1 MPAKEHH
8 VISIVRTAAV
18 LLLAASVA
26 GPAFA
31 QAPGADVYRAKCG
44 SCHGADGLAATPVG
58 KSLKVLSFKAPEM
71 VKASDARFIAAT
83 KNGKGKMPGY
93 AGKLTDAQIKDVIS
107 YVRTLQK

>member
-1 MPAKEHH
+1 M
-8 VISIVRTAAV
+8 ISAIRISAII
-18 LLLAASVA
+18 LLAASVA

-31 QAPGADVYRAKCG
+31 QAPVADVYKAKCA

-58 KSLKVLSFKAPEM
+58 KSMKVLSFKAPEM

-93 AGKLTDAQIKDVIS
+93 AGKLTDTQIKDVIS